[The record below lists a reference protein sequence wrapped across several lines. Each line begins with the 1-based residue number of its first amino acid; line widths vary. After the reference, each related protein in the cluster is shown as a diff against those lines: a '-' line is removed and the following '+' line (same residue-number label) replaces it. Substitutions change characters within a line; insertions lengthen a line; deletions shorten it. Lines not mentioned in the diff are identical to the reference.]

1 MQIDEIFKERFN
13 GEVEMYFSQPLGRY
27 TNTKT
32 GGPADVVA
40 FPTTNEQVKELVLT
54 ARESAV
60 PVTII
65 GNASNLIIRD
75 GGIRGLVII
84 LTHMTAITVDGNRIV
99 AQAGAAIID
108 VTKAAQSAS
117 LTGLEFAAGIPG
129 SVGGAIFMNAGA
141 YGGEIKEVA
150 VGADVLTVD
159 GEFQHLNAAEL
170 DFGYRH
176 SSIQDSDAV
185 VLAAT
190 FELQAGD
197 PVSIQAKMD
206 DLNARRA
213 AKQPLEL
220 PSCGSVFKRPTGYF
234 AGKLIHDSGLQGFQ
248 IGGAQVSQKHA
259 GFIVNVGGATATD
272 YMNVIQ
278 HVQETVMDKFG
289 VLLETEVRILG
300 DNPKV

>member
-1 MQIDEIFKERFN
+1 
-13 GEVEMYFSQPLGRY
+13 MYFDQPLGLY
-27 TNTKT
+27 THTKT

-40 FPTTNEQVKELVLT
+40 FPTSKEQVQALVQI
-54 ARESAV
+54 ANDNQV
-60 PVTII
+60 PVTVI

-84 LTHMTAITVDGNRIV
+84 LTKMTDVKVSQNEIT
-99 AQAGAAIID
+99 ACAGAAIIE
-108 VTKAAQSAS
+108 VTKVAQGAS

-150 VGADVLTVD
+150 TGADVLTAQ
-159 GEFQHLNAAEL
+159 GEFKHLDAEEL

-176 SSIQDSDAV
+176 SSVQDNDDI
-185 VLAAT
+185 VLSAT
-190 FELQAGD
+190 FTLQPGD
-197 PVSIQAKMD
+197 PVAIQAQMD

-234 AGKLIHDSGLQGFQ
+234 AGKLIHDAGLQGFQ
-248 IGGAQVSQKHA
+248 IGGAQVSTKHA
-259 GFIVNVGGATATD
+259 GFIVNVGGATATN
-272 YMNVIQ
+272 YMDVIR
-278 HVQETVMDKFG
+278 HVQETVLDKFG
-289 VLLETEVRILG
+289 VVLETEVRILG
-300 DNPKV
+300 ENPRI